1 MLKFGVTPVAK
12 YRSVTA
18 RRSSGGTLRRSLV
31 SCRCILGPTLFSSNS
46 NDCPSVKSS
55 YMLSH
60 QALATEHDAHH
71 ASICSLGTVAST
83 SFFFFFSFL
92 ASQQLMPSHKPQL
105 FHLYRLPCLFWYWYQ
120 KSCNWYQF
128 LVPVSGQ
135 YVMGITTVQRDCA
148 ACDVQYSSSSCKDAS
163 GVLQITRS
171 NTVIFAVLEA
181 YVCRPYTVF

>member
-1 MLKFGVTPVAK
+1 VAK

-105 FHLYRLPCLFWYWYQ
+105 FHLYRLPCLFLVLVPEIVQ
-120 KSCNWYQF
+120 
-128 LVPVSGQ
+128 LVPVSGTSFWSVCHG
-135 YVMGITTVQRDCA
+135 YYNSA
-148 ACDVQYSSSSCKDAS
+148 ARLRC
-163 GVLQITRS
+163 L
-171 NTVIFAVLEA
+171 
-181 YVCRPYTVF
+181 